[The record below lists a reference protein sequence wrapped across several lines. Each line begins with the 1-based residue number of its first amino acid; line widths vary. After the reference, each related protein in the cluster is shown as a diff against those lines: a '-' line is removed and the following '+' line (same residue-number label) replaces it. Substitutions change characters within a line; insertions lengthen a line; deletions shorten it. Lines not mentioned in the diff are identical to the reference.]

1 MRSLSNLIQPEH
13 AHMEFVEVV
22 VNVPV
27 RGPFARAR
35 MDASAVDAAERI
47 YQRASRLPPM

>member
-1 MRSLSNLIQPEH
+1 
-13 AHMEFVEVV
+13 MEFVEVV

-35 MDASAVDAAERI
+35 MDASAVDAAER
-47 YQRASRLPPM
+47 AEGVPAGDDLAAEPM